1 MQPDPAH
8 YRPIPS
14 NPHGIQAGCLLF
26 PTQTPIVQGGGTS
39 QDFVAQQGGD
49 EDTFIFM
56 LGVRRFDTMLGSV
69 DIVEGVFLSE
79 SGQGFRATWDHQQ
92 LMGETER
99 GGWTVIPVDEVR
111 AEWTDR
117 VERRMNRS

>member
-1 MQPDPAH
+1 MKQDPLASLGVSLLSGAIAGVAAALVSQPADV
-8 YRPIPS
+8 
-14 NPHGIQAGCLLF
+14 LL
-26 PTQTPIVQGGGTS
+26 S
-39 QDFVAQQGGD
+39 KVAQGGD